1 MVKKVKR
8 VSKPVFFVVFLLIA
22 AFTLSVIFGFSSFYG
37 DNETVYI
44 KGVDDIRFGID
55 IKGGVDVTFTP
66 PEGFD
71 ATDEQLDAAKEVLVQ
86 RMINLSITDY
96 EAYVDYN
103 NDRIIVRFPWKEG
116 EEDFDPE
123 AAVKELG

>member
-44 KGVDDIRFGID
+44 RALTTYASVLISR
-55 IKGGVDVTFTP
+55 
-66 PEGFD
+66 
-71 ATDEQLDAAKEVLVQ
+71 AA
-86 RMINLSITDY
+86 
-96 EAYVDYN
+96 
-103 NDRIIVRFPWKEG
+103 
-116 EEDFDPE
+116 
-123 AAVKELG
+123 

>member
-44 KGVDDIRFGID
+44 KGCLLYTSPSPRDTR
-55 IKGGVDVTFTP
+55 
-66 PEGFD
+66 
-71 ATDEQLDAAKEVLVQ
+71 
-86 RMINLSITDY
+86 
-96 EAYVDYN
+96 
-103 NDRIIVRFPWKEG
+103 
-116 EEDFDPE
+116 
-123 AAVKELG
+123 

>member
-66 PEGFD
+66 PKDLTPPMNSWTPLRKF
-71 ATDEQLDAAKEVLVQ
+71 
-86 RMINLSITDY
+86 LSS
-96 EAYVDYN
+96 V
-103 NDRIIVRFPWKEG
+103 
-116 EEDFDPE
+116 
-123 AAVKELG
+123 

>member
-1 MVKKVKR
+1 MKR
-8 VSKPVFFVVFLLIA
+8 VKKPVFFVVFLLIMAFA
-22 AFTLSVIFGFSSFYG
+22 ASVLFGFSSFYG
-37 DNETVYI
+37 DIETVYV

-71 ATDEQLDAAKEVLVQ
+71 ATDEQLDSAKEVIVQ

-96 EAYVDYN
+96 EAYIDYN
-103 NDRIIVRFPWKEG
+103 NDRIIVRFPWKE
-116 EEDFDPE
+116 
-123 AAVKELG
+123 